1 MCLIDSMGS
10 CSLLAQVPL
19 QVSSHFCFHPLVPG
33 KNSHCPI
40 PASCGIGSS
49 QSWFLRS
56 PALLS
61 PLPAR
66 RKQLILQPTRSGTEL
81 PTVKGASAAAASPD
95 LQERVQEAETTIEQ
109 ISESHGSESSPT
121 VVTFTIPEGSFGAGF
136 ESDYQSQLATWPSD
150 LANTADFREFEKF
163 VTSAHALVRR
173 WLAPELVSRLERF
186 LYDPLEPP
194 ALVIRGLPVDS
205 YVPPTGKG
213 CLSRKAGNYISETML
228 VGISRIIGQPFRVED
243 PGVNQPG
250 MDLLI
255 RDIYATPEGIK
266 QVSTQG
272 SLEFLDFHVDF
283 FPAIPERFPQVLGF
297 MGVRGDPSKVGR
309 TLLCD
314 FQKLYAK
321 LDPSHIK
328 TLREQKL
335 TWTLGPF
342 SKHVI
347 EGTETMPIFNLFEER
362 VRGPD
367 AIDKIVS
374 GSLEAITA
382 YKQVKKIAKE
392 IGQESEG
399 VWLDAG
405 DALLLNQRKAAHGRS
420 SYAAKYDGNDR
431 WLQRVYINSGSF
443 WEVQGLVQYPCRRFP
458 YISTQKGR
466 EA

>member
-1 MCLIDSMGS
+1 MGS

-33 KNSHCPI
+33 KNSPV
-40 PASCGIGSS
+40 PASCGISSS
-49 QSWFLRS
+49 QICFLRS

-66 RKQLILQPTRSGTEL
+66 RKQLILQPTRSGTGL
-81 PTVKGASAAAASPD
+81 PTVMGASAAAASPD
-95 LQERVQEAETTIEQ
+95 LQERVQEAETTVQ
-109 ISESHGSESSPT
+109 QSSKFHGSESSPT
-121 VVTFTIPEGSFGAGF
+121 VVTFTIPEGSFGADF
-136 ESDYQSQLATWPSD
+136 EADYQSQLATWPSD
-150 LANTADFREFEKF
+150 LANTADFHEFETF

-228 VGISRIIGQPFRVED
+228 VGISRIIGQPFRVEY
-243 PGVNQPG
+243 PGVNPPG

-255 RDIYATPEGIK
+255 RDIYTTPEDLK
-266 QVSTQG
+266 QVNTQG
-272 SLEFLDFHVDF
+272 SFEFLDFHVDYF
-283 FPAIPERFPQVLGF
+283 HAVPEHFPQVLGF

-321 LDPSHIK
+321 LDPSLIK
-328 TLREQKL
+328 TLREHKL
-335 TWTLGPF
+335 TWTIGPTTF

-347 EGTETMPIFNLFEER
+347 QGTETMPIFNLFEER
-362 VRGPD
+362 IVGPD
-367 AIDKIVS
+367 GIDKTVS

-382 YKQVKKIAKE
+382 YKQLKKIAKE
-392 IGQESEG
+392 IGCESEG

-405 DALLLNQRKAAHGRS
+405 DALFLNQRKTAHGRS
-420 SYAAKYDGNDR
+420 SYIAKLDGNDR
-431 WLQRVYINSGSF
+431 WVQRVYINSGSF
-443 WEVQGLVQYPCRRFP
+443 WEVQGLIQYPCRRFP
-458 YISTQKGR
+458 FTSTQRGK

>member
-10 CSLLAQVPL
+10 CSLLAQVPV

-66 RKQLILQPTRSGTEL
+66 RKQLILQPTRSGTGL
-81 PTVKGASAAAASPD
+81 PTVMGASAAAASPD

-136 ESDYQSQLATWPSD
+136 EADYQSQLATWPSD
-150 LANTADFREFEKF
+150 LANTADFHEFEKF

-228 VGISRIIGQPFRVED
+228 VGISRIIGQPFRVEY
-243 PGVNQPG
+243 PGVNPPG

-255 RDIYATPEGIK
+255 RDVYTTPEDIK
-266 QVSTQG
+266 QVQIK
-272 SLEFLDFHVDF
+272 FCIN
-283 FPAIPERFPQVLGF
+283 FPSCKIHEFPQ
-297 MGVRGDPSKVGR
+297 
-309 TLLCD
+309 
-314 FQKLYAK
+314 
-321 LDPSHIK
+321 H
-328 TLREQKL
+328 
-335 TWTLGPF
+335 
-342 SKHVI
+342 
-347 EGTETMPIFNLFEER
+347 
-362 VRGPD
+362 
-367 AIDKIVS
+367 
-374 GSLEAITA
+374 
-382 YKQVKKIAKE
+382 
-392 IGQESEG
+392 
-399 VWLDAG
+399 
-405 DALLLNQRKAAHGRS
+405 
-420 SYAAKYDGNDR
+420 
-431 WLQRVYINSGSF
+431 
-443 WEVQGLVQYPCRRFP
+443 
-458 YISTQKGR
+458 
-466 EA
+466 